1 VTLFEIQ
8 SELNEG
14 KAVRIPAR
22 YVGHVMDQAAAC
34 LPADVV
40 WDVLVERGAATI
52 TDPRYWGK
60 PEENATRPD
69 SLGAGD
75 CCEKSTQKSG
85 E

>member
-8 SELNEG
+8 SELNQG
-14 KAVRIPAR
+14 KAVRIPAK
-22 YVGHVMDQAAAC
+22 YVGHVMEDAAAC

-60 PEENATRPD
+60 PADDATRPD

-75 CCEKSTQKSG
+75 GFGKSTQKSG